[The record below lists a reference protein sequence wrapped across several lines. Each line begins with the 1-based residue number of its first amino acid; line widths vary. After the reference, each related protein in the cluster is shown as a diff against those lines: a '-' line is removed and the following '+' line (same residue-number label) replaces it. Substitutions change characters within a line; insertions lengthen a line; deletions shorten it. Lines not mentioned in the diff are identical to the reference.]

1 MTECTSCKGLGWRLR
16 ALEQGGVGPTPE
28 ETINKL
34 QTEPDYQVI
43 TIIPIE
49 PWIVM
54 RLEVTLLAND
64 VDNSSRATFKR
75 MGLFYREDGIVKH
88 QGTFWHT
95 VDTTKS
101 HAIMNID
108 YILTA
113 DSIVIRTRN
122 AGSIATF
129 WTGIVKKLVI

>member
-16 ALEQGGVGPTPE
+16 ALEMAIADDIIE
-28 ETINKL
+28 KL
-34 QTEPDYQVI
+34 QTEPGYQDI
-43 TIIPIE
+43 KIIPIE

-64 VDNSSRATFKR
+64 INNSSRATFKR

-95 VDTTKS
+95 VDTVKS

-113 DSIVIRTRN
+113 DSVIIRTRN
-122 AGSIATF
+122 ADDIATF
-129 WTGIVKKLVI
+129 WTGTVKKWVI